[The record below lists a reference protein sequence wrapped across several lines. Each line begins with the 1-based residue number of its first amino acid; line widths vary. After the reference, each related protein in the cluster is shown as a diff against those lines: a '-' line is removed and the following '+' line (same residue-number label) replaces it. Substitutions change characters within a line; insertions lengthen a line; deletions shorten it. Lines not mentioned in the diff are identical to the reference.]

1 MITRSY
7 AYKIAMSASMAALSF
22 VLGYMA
28 IPGPW
33 NIKFGLTAIP
43 IFIAAFTLGP
53 FWGALTG
60 LLGGISQAL
69 NYGSMFYVIYTAI
82 QGGVAGYFAQ
92 SRLATKWVSPI
103 MGFAAGFFLVWWIDL
118 LREGNHSFQEL
129 SSGNIPIFKSL
140 GFVVGFPIVGLIA
153 GVLGAVVFLI
163 LAFCIRDRHSFLHLF
178 LAGAFGSIAY
188 VPYDAFVLNKIQLYP
203 WIPTWFVLSKDL
215 VQDLGAALLCAW
227 IYQNTRLSKALLGSQ
242 KSDS

>member
-1 MITRSY
+1 
-7 AYKIAMSASMAALSF
+7 
-22 VLGYMA
+22 
-28 IPGPW
+28 
-33 NIKFGLTAIP
+33 
-43 IFIAAFTLGP
+43 
-53 FWGALTG
+53 
-60 LLGGISQAL
+60 
-69 NYGSMFYVIYTAI
+69 MFYVIYTAI